1 MGRGFLYVRGRRW
14 AASDDIR
21 RRRRRGWRRLRRA
34 AVPGRRAPSRRGPPP
49 RRPPSTSSGA
59 AAAGA
64 AAAGA
69 GVVAAA
75 AADAAAAAAAVVVVV
90 AAAAAAA
97 AAAEA
102 DASCHQFMFA
112 SRERWRSLFRLPFLQ
127 YSEPYHSEPFS
138 MEIDGVI
145 TRILTHIN
153 GTTESFWVQSN
164 FLWKSIATSSFFL

>member
-1 MGRGFLYVRGRRW
+1 M
-14 AASDDIR
+14 
-21 RRRRRGWRRLRRA
+21 
-34 AVPGRRAPSRRGPPP
+34 
-49 RRPPSTSSGA
+49 
-59 AAAGA
+59 
-64 AAAGA
+64 
-69 GVVAAA
+69 VVVMVVVVVVVVV
-75 AADAAAAAAAVVVVV
+75 AAVVVVV

-164 FLWKSIATSSFFL
+164 FLWKSIATSSFFFCDLHPI